1 LTESPFIN
9 KLSVWNAFSGK
20 KSLGCEVIKDPLIA
34 SDKILVW
41 EVLAEKRTTRSLR
54 NAANAENLENTGES
68 N

>member
-1 LTESPFIN
+1 M
-9 KLSVWNAFSGK
+9 FSGK